1 MVENKY
7 SFEDKIIEI
16 NEALE
21 RKRRKWE
28 LDALASVD
36 YDDVK
41 QIIMTHIHRKWHLWD
56 QSKPIR
62 PWLHRVVA
70 NQFKNILRNYYGNYA
85 RPCLKCKFNYGGD
98 SCGQTTSGIQCGEC
112 PLYKEWEQNKKYA
125 YDIKLPLTIENHY
138 HEAHSQEDKYI
149 DLDKATKILT
159 VEMQKKLSPKQFIA
173 FRMLFIESHTEEDVA
188 KYLGYK
194 TNEKKRTA
202 GYKQIKNLRK
212 LFQEKATQILK
223 NIDIC

>member
-1 MVENKY
+1 MEGYK
-7 SFEDKIIEI
+7 FEDKINEI

-41 QIIMTHIHRKWHLWD
+41 QIILTHIHKKWHLWD
-56 QSKPIR
+56 QSKPIK
-62 PWLHRVVA
+62 PWLYRVVS

-85 RPCLKCKFNYGGD
+85 RPCLRCKFNSGGD
-98 SCGQTTSGIQCGEC
+98 LCSQTSNGLQSNECG
-112 PLYKEWEQNKKYA
+112 LYREWERKKKNA
-125 YDIKLPLTIENHY
+125 YDIKLPLTMENH
-138 HEAHSQEDKYI
+138 HFEIHSKEDEYI
-149 DLDKATKILT
+149 DLDKATKKLAI
-159 VEMQKKLSPKQFIA
+159 EMKKRLSYKQFVA
-173 FRMLFIESHTEEDVA
+173 FKMLFMENNSEEDVA

-194 TNEKKRTA
+194 TSEKKRTA

-212 LFQEKATQILK
+212 IFQEKAMQILK
-223 NIDIC
+223 EMDIC